1 MKYFSLLALLFLGG
15 CQIGYYGHIAS
26 GHLSV
31 MADRQPV
38 AEVLEGEK
46 LTEHQRQQLLLSQQ
60 LLIFAGQSLDLPA
73 KKVYRDYVS
82 LPEDWVVW
90 NLFAAP
96 EFSLEPHRWCY
107 PLIGCAGYRGYFSVA
122 RAEREQ
128 RRLEAQ
134 GLQVYGAGAIAYST
148 LGWFRDPLTSA
159 MLQGDDLWLAELL
172 FHELVHRRFYLKGDT
187 RFNESLAT
195 AVAREGVRRWLAAE
209 GDPAMAAVLLARDQA
224 RQVFLALVADVREQL
239 ERLYQTGQPPAGMR
253 QAREQIIAELRRRY
267 DEARQTLPAL
277 AGYADWFAG
286 PLNNAQLNM
295 VSDYHDQV
303 PLFDAALLGCG
314 GDWRCFWREVEKLA
328 KLPAAERALLNRNL
342 HD

>member
-1 MKYFSLLALLFLGG
+1 MKYSLLLGLLLLSG
-15 CQIGYYGHIAS
+15 CQIGYYGHITR
-26 GHLSV
+26 GHLSL
-31 MADRQPV
+31 MAERQPV
-38 AEVLEGEK
+38 AEVLRADT
-46 LTEHQRQQLLLSQQ
+46 LSAHQRQQLLLSQQ
-60 LLIFAGQSLDLPA
+60 LLAFAGQRLDLPV

-96 EFSLEPHRWCY
+96 EFSFEPHRWCY
-107 PLIGCAGYRGYFSVA
+107 PLIGCAGYRGYFTVA

-128 RRLEAQ
+128 RRLQ
-134 GLQVYGAGAIAYST
+134 GMGLQVYGAGAIAYST

-172 FHELVHRRFYLKGDT
+172 FHELVHRRFYRKGDT

-209 GDPAMAAVLLARDQA
+209 GDPTRVAVLAERDQA
-224 RQVFLALVADVREQL
+224 RQAFLTMVADTRQQL
-239 ERLYQTGQPPAGMR
+239 QQLYGTELPAAAMR
-253 QAREQIIAELRRRY
+253 AAREQIVSGLRRRY
-267 DEARQTLPAL
+267 AAEREAMPAL

>member
-1 MKYFSLLALLFLGG
+1 MKYSLLVVLLLSG
-15 CQIGYYGHIAS
+15 CQIGYYGHITR
-26 GHLSV
+26 GHLSL

-38 AEVLEGEK
+38 AEVLETDT
-46 LTEHQRQQLLLSQQ
+46 LSQHQHQQLLLSQQ
-60 LLIFAGQSLDLPA
+60 LLVFAGQRLDLPV

-96 EFSLEPHRWCY
+96 ELSFEPHNWCY
-107 PLIGCAGYRGYFSVA
+107 PLIGCAGYRGYFTVA

-128 RRLEAQ
+128 RRLQ
-134 GLQVYGAGAIAYST
+134 HKGLQVYGAGAIAYST

-209 GDPAMAAVLLARDQA
+209 GDPARVALLIERDQA
-224 RQVFLALVADVREQL
+224 RQAFLALVADARQQL
-239 ERLYQTGQPPAGMR
+239 EKLYQSDLPAPAMR
-253 QAREQIIAELRRRY
+253 AAREDIVSELRRRY
-267 DEARQTLPAL
+267 AETRKAMPAL

-303 PLFDAALLGCG
+303 PLFDATLLACG
-314 GDWRCFWREVEKLA
+314 GDWRCFWREVERLA
-328 KLPAAERALLNRNL
+328 KLPAAERALLNRKL

>member
-1 MKYFSLLALLFLGG
+1 MALLLLSG
-15 CQIGYYGHIAS
+15 CQAGYYGHIAS
-26 GHLSV
+26 GHLSL

-38 AEVLEGEK
+38 EQVLETGV
-46 LTEHQRQQLLLSQQ
+46 LSQHQRQQLLLSQQ
-60 LLIFAGQSLDLPA
+60 LLTFAGKRLDLPV

-96 EFSLEPHRWCY
+96 EFSFAPHRWCY

-122 RAEREQ
+122 RAERERQ
-128 RRLEAQ
+128 RLEDK

-159 MLQGDDLWLAELL
+159 MLQGDELWLAELL

-195 AVAREGVRRWLAAE
+195 AVAREGLRRWLAAE
-209 GDPAMAAVLLARDQA
+209 GDPAQITVLTERDQA
-224 RQVFLALVADVREQL
+224 RQAFLALVADARKELDQL
-239 ERLYQTGQPPAGMR
+239 YRAGLTAAQMR
-253 QAREQIIAELRRRY
+253 QAREQVIAGLRRRY
-267 DEARQTLPAL
+267 AEARQALPAL

-303 PLFDAALLGCG
+303 PLFDATLLACG
-314 GDWRCFWREVEKLA
+314 GDWQCFWREVERLA
-328 KLPAAERALLNRNL
+328 KLPATERALLNRNL

>member
-1 MKYFSLLALLFLGG
+1 MKYSLLLVLLLSG
-15 CQIGYYGHIAS
+15 CQIGYYGHIAR
-26 GHLSV
+26 GHLSL

-38 AEVLEGEK
+38 ARVLETDT
-46 LTEHQRQQLLLSQQ
+46 LTGHQRQQLLLSQQ
-60 LLIFAGQSLDLPA
+60 LLVFAGQRLDLPVG
-73 KKVYRDYVS
+73 KVYRDYVS

-96 EFSLEPHRWCY
+96 EFSFEPHNWCY
-107 PLIGCAGYRGYFSVA
+107 PLIGCAGYRGYFTVA

-128 RRLEAQ
+128 RRLQ
-134 GLQVYGAGAIAYST
+134 DKGLQVYGAGAIAYST

-209 GDPAMAAVLLARDQA
+209 GDPVRVAVLAERDQA
-224 RQVFLALVADVREQL
+224 RQAFLALVAGARKQLEQL
-239 ERLYQTGQPPAGMR
+239 YQGGLAAPEMRL
-253 QAREQIIAELRRRY
+253 AREQIVAGLRRRY
-267 DEARQTLPAL
+267 AEASAALPAL

-303 PLFDAALLGCG
+303 PLFDATLLACG
-314 GDWRCFWREVEKLA
+314 GDWRCFWRDVERLA

>member
-1 MKYFSLLALLFLGG
+1 MVKYSLLLVLLLSG
-15 CQIGYYGHIAS
+15 CQISYYGHIS
-26 GHLSV
+26 RGHLSL

-38 AEVLEGEK
+38 AEVLEDGN
-46 LTEHQRQQLLLSQQ
+46 LTRHQRQQLLLSQQ
-60 LLIFAGQSLDLPA
+60 LLVFAGQRLDLPA
-73 KKVYRDYVS
+73 EKVYRDYVS
-82 LPEDWVVW
+82 LPEQWVVW

-96 EFSLEPHRWCY
+96 EFSFTPHNWCY
-107 PLIGCAGYRGYFSVA
+107 PLIGCASYRGYFTVA

-128 RRLEAQ
+128 RRLQ
-134 GLQVYGAGAIAYST
+134 DRGLQVHGAGAIAYST

-209 GDPAMAAVLLARDQA
+209 GDPARAAVLIERDQA
-224 RQVFLALVADVREQL
+224 RQAFLTLVADARRQL
-239 ERLYQTGQPPAGMR
+239 EELYRSDMSTLAMRAARADIISDLRLRYAEAGAAM
-253 QAREQIIAELRRRY
+253 
-267 DEARQTLPAL
+267 PAL

-303 PLFDAALLGCG
+303 PLFDATLLACG
-314 GDWRCFWREVEKLA
+314 GDWRCFWREVERLA